1 MHCRFLCRQRNS
13 ALIPIIVAASLVASC
28 GKNPADGAADETP
41 AASFLPAA
49 APAAKGCGESGY
61 LRGSLFGAFEGPLN
75 WRGASIDC
83 QGMPRPDGRGA
94 RLRFGGTMAVS
105 QVSIALIIS
114 IPDLEREATANEL
127 PSKVTLIE
135 EGGGRFFST
144 GDLDSCWTDVERQMP
159 IDPAGDQYSIDGRLY
174 CITALAEVNGESS
187 LSMSELSFSG
197 LLDWSAQ

>member
-1 MHCRFLCRQRNS
+1 M
-13 ALIPIIVAASLVASC
+13 IVLASVLAAC
-28 GKNPADGAADETP
+28 GDKPVDGAAGEPP

-49 APAAKGCGESGY
+49 APSAKGCGESGY
-61 LRGSLFGAFEGPLN
+61 LRGALFGALEGPLD
-75 WRGASIDC
+75 WHGESIDC

-94 RLRFGGTMAVS
+94 RIRFAGSTNAG

-114 IPDLEREATANEL
+114 IPDLVQATTASEL

-144 GDLDSCWTDVERQMP
+144 GDLDNCWTDVERQTA
-159 IDPAGDQYSIDGRLY
+159 IDGDGDRFSIDGRLY
-174 CITALAEVNGESS
+174 CIAPLAEVNGESS
-187 LSMSELSFSG
+187 LSISELGFSG